1 MHRTLAMLV
10 LASLVWPAA
19 ASAQREVRDVPVGIT
34 AVNSEMLENLPR
46 QSVAQLL
53 EYDLTGL
60 AVLDPGTA
68 VATSLRGNYFVTDQF
83 AVTGRASV
91 AHVDLGLSDITA
103 VEVLV
108 GGQYLAQFGQSA
120 SAGVVAMIGY
130 QDANVGD
137 GDGIYELG
145 AVTRVGAVP
154 GAALYTG
161 LFVTGAFGGGE
172 SWSIRSELIPAKYP
186 SLRGT
191 TFVPR
196 KGVWELDFTGSY
208 QIDPGDFLDLSARA
222 APFLT
227 HQIQVGVDL
236 NFQRDGSGTDD
247 FTTTTIQ
254 GFAAYHVPTNSRLLP
269 YLGAFGGYQSVTDF
283 DGEAFV
289 GPRAGLKYSCFGTS
303 SLFLEGDYRVN
314 TGEFTE
320 NEFVLRLGTNVYA
333 GF

>member
-1 MHRTLAMLV
+1 MHRLLTMLM
-10 LASLVWPAA
+10 LASVLWPAA
-19 ASAQREVRDVPVGIT
+19 ASAQRVGQEVPSPIT
-34 AVNSEMLENLPR
+34 TVSREMLEELPR
-46 QSVAQLL
+46 NSVRGLL
-53 EYDLTGL
+53 EYDLAGL

-68 VATSLRGNYFVTDQF
+68 VATSLRGNYFVSDQF

-91 AHVDLGLSDITA
+91 AHADFGITDITA

-108 GGQYLAQFGQSA
+108 GGQYLAQFGNSA

-161 LFVTGAFGGGE
+161 LFLTGAFGGGE
-172 SWSIRSELIPAKYP
+172 SWTIRSDLIPAKYP
-186 SLRGT
+186 ALKGT
-191 TFVPR
+191 YFAPR
-196 KGVWELDFTGSY
+196 KGIWELDFTGSY

-227 HQIQVGVDL
+227 PQIQLGVDL
-236 NFQRDGSGTDD
+236 NFQRDGSGTND

-303 SLFLEGDYRVN
+303 SLYLEGDYRIN